1 MPSRLLS
8 GTGSFFDLLEQ
19 RWQNLTTQ
27 RRVVDASLGEVTTLF
42 AIALTWVYNRTAI
55 GEFEA
60 PK

>member
-27 RRVVDASLGEVTTLF
+27 RRVVDASLGVVTTLF

-55 GEFEA
+55 VEFEA
-60 PK
+60 PT